1 MKGIYIHIPFCKS
14 KCKYCDFTSFDNK
27 SNFMEQYK
35 NALVAEMNLL
45 EPTPVSTV
53 FVGGG
58 TPTVMP
64 PEYLAEILSKVPIN
78 SDTEFTVEAN
88 PGTLTR
94 EMLSALRESG
104 VNRISMGL
112 QAWQNHHLK
121 RLGRIHDQDT
131 FWDNYKNTAESGI
144 DNINVDLMF
153 GLPYQTMEEWKETLH
168 NTVSLNPQPKH
179 ISVYGLTLEEG
190 TNFYINRDKL
200 EFPHEDTERE
210 MYAYARDF
218 LQEHGYEHYEISNF
232 AKKGYESRHNCI
244 YWECD
249 EYLGLGTDAHSYYQG
264 KRFRNTR
271 DLELYIRANGSPE
284 LIRRDIT
291 DVSKREAMEEFMF
304 LGLRMIKGIDA
315 NNFNKRF
322 GVDIYNIYGKQID
335 DLTSKGLLKSQDNRI
350 FLDKNAI
357 DISNRV
363 FAEFIIKN
371 S

>member
-1 MKGIYIHIPFCKS
+1 MKGVYIHIPFCKS

-27 SNFMEQYK
+27 MSYLEQYK
-35 NALVAEMNLL
+35 NALVAELENLL

-64 PEYLAEILSKVPIN
+64 AEYLTEILSRVPI
-78 SDTEFTVEAN
+78 SPETEFTVEAN

-94 EMLSALRESG
+94 EMLSALKQAG

-121 RLGRIHDQDT
+121 RLGRIHDIET
-131 FWDNYKNTAESGI
+131 FLDNYKNTAESGF
-144 DNINVDLMF
+144 DNVNVDLMF
-153 GLPYQTMEEWKETLH
+153 GLPYQTMEEWQETLQ

-190 TNFYINRDKL
+190 TNFYINKDKL
-200 EFPHEDTERE
+200 QFPDEDTERQ
-210 MYAYARDF
+210 MYAYAREF
-218 LQEHGYEHYEISNF
+218 LAKNGYEHYEISNF

-249 EYLGLGTDAHSYYQG
+249 EYLGFGTDAHSFHKG

-271 DLELYIRANGSPE
+271 DLEQYIRANGDPDG
-284 LIRRDIT
+284 IRRDIT
-291 DVSKREAMEEFMF
+291 EVSKREAMEEFMF
-304 LGLRMIKGIDA
+304 LGLRMIKGIDV
-315 NNFNKRF
+315 NNFSKRF
-322 GVDIYNIYGKQID
+322 GVDIYSIYGKQIK
-335 DLTSKGLLKSQDNRI
+335 DLTEKGLLKAQDNRI
-350 FLDKNAI
+350 FLSENAI

-363 FAEFIIKN
+363 FAEFI
-371 S
+371 